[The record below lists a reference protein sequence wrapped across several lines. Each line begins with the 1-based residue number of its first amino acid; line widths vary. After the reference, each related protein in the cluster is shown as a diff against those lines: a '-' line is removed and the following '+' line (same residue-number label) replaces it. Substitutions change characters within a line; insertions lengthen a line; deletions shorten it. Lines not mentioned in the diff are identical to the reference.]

1 MLLFTC
7 ILAEAAGIIR
17 YSMLFAETK
26 WFSESLPVML
36 FFPVAVAGLAIKNI
50 LNVVQLKA
58 ALVRIIEK
66 DSLLLK

>member
-1 MLLFTC
+1 
-7 ILAEAAGIIR
+7 
-17 YSMLFAETK
+17 
-26 WFSESLPVML
+26 ML